1 MSNVIKYTDY
11 LLKDSVRQSFEE
23 NYLRMLFEKHR
34 ELPKS
39 DIIEFIHKAQ
49 QTGANPSLNQI
60 FLIERNTKVG
70 YEWKKV
76 GTVVFSYNFIQ
87 AIANQ
92 TGDYEGYTI
101 ETKITEKFDVINF
114 EARKMLASHCVVK
127 RKGFSF
133 PYTAYFDEYVQ
144 TRKDEKTG
152 NHVPT
157 GTWASKPYLMLEKCA
172 LSGAL
177 RRAFPEALSGMYCEE
192 EMESVVAEMDKKKD
206 DEFIETQAEVRI
218 EKQEALI
225 AKIKENPEDKE
236 LKIKALRENLGKL
249 TDGETPEVKTKT
261 LKDICGVNLFNEI
274 KNKSIGDID
283 GYILKTE
290 ELLAEAEKRKAI
302 AAMKKS
308 KDKSQPSFKID

>member
-1 MSNVIKYTDY
+1 MSNQIQTYSSF
-11 LLKDSVRQSFEE
+11 LLQNDVKRSFEE
-23 NYLRMLFEKHR
+23 NYLKMLFQKHH

-92 TGDYEGYTI
+92 TGEYEGYS
-101 ETKITEKFDVINF
+101 ITTGLVEKFDINTF
-114 EARKMLASHCVVK
+114 EAKKMLASTCIVK
-127 RKGFSF
+127 RKGREF

-144 TRKDEKTG
+144 VKDGKA
-152 NHVPT
+152 T
-157 GTWASKPYLMLEKCA
+157 GTWASKPYMMIEKCA

-192 EMESVVAEMDKKKD
+192 EMESLAGDMDKKVIND
-206 DEFIETQAEVRI
+206 AIEV
-218 EKQEALI
+218 
-225 AKIKENPEDKE
+225 
-236 LKIKALRENLGKL
+236 KALERVEKVEAIIERSKPETKAEHAELIEGIKILLGKL
-249 TDGETPEVKTKT
+249 TEGETPAKKAKA
-261 LKDICGVNLFNEI
+261 LSDICNVGAFSALSLKSVDELKELTSKISVLI
-274 KNKSIGDID
+274 KEKEERE
-283 GYILKTE
+283 LKT
-290 ELLAEAEKRKAI
+290 RT
-302 AAMKKS
+302 
-308 KDKSQPSFKID
+308 PSFRLE